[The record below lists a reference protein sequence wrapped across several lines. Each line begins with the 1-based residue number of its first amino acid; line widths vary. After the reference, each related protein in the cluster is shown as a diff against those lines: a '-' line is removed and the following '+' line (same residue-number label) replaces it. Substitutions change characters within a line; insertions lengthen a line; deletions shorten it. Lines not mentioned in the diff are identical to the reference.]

1 MRVLLRRR
9 RRRRW
14 RNVRGGGQEGGV
26 AMVPPQRDGVV
37 AEEGAQPCVTAG
49 VEGEARCVRAG
60 GGGGRR
66 GRGGEEDGEGRRI
79 TGDGREGG
87 QRPPP
92 PVRSAEG
99 GRCRGGDSEWERLR
113 RATPS
118 PAPAW
123 RCTMGI

>member
-60 GGGGRR
+60 GGR
-66 GRGGEEDGEGRRI
+66 GRGGEG
-79 TGDGREGG
+79 
-87 QRPPP
+87 
-92 PVRSAEG
+92 
-99 GRCRGGDSEWERLR
+99 
-113 RATPS
+113 
-118 PAPAW
+118 
-123 RCTMGI
+123 